1 LCAQLTRDL
10 FAIAKLNLTALVYND
25 LKQKIQLLLTNYM
38 TEHTF
43 NAIITLVL
51 CLCTCYT

>member
-1 LCAQLTRDL
+1 M
-10 FAIAKLNLTALVYND
+10 NPTALVYND
-25 LKQKIQLLLTNYM
+25 LKQKIQLLLTNCM
-38 TEHTF
+38 TEDTS